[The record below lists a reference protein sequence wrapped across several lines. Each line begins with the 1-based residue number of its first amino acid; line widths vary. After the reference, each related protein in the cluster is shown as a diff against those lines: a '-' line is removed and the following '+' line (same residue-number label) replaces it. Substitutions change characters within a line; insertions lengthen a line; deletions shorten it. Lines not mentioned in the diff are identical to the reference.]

1 MRSVYV
7 NWKDKASFSA
17 LTYLILYG
25 LAIAIPLVL
34 VLGGLLFRATSLE
47 REQLD
52 LRILQVL
59 DDLIDNL
66 DRDFDRRLT
75 ILRTLASS
83 QAFAEE
89 DWPVFYE
96 QAQAGLQGRA
106 YIVLL
111 DSAGRQLVNT
121 YVRYGEQPAMTGDPD

>member
-7 NWKDKASFSA
+7 NWKGKASFSA

-59 DDLIDNL
+59 DDLVDNL
-66 DRDFDRRLT
+66 DRDFDRHLT

-83 QAFAEE
+83 QVWWLRSQCSIFLYPFCKTAKFAS
-89 DWPVFYE
+89 Y
-96 QAQAGLQGRA
+96 
-106 YIVLL
+106 
-111 DSAGRQLVNT
+111 
-121 YVRYGEQPAMTGDPD
+121 